1 MNETEHT
8 ATAKEC
14 EDFLFLARRFSPRER
29 ALYYHLLR
37 HTHLEGRP
45 SALFAL
51 LPLANAI
58 GVAESSV
65 REDIRALHDRGC
77 IRIEDKSRNGHLVRV
92 LLPSEIPGVVP
103 QAPPHEELDLESI
116 DFFENRRYVAAL
128 LAREDERCFY
138 CMKGIRSESCELDH
152 VESQAISRNNSY
164 RNIACSCHECNTT
177 KQAQAPSDFVR
188 SLYRKG
194 ILSQAELENRL
205 AALAL
210 LQSGRLIPDRTL
222 LRNAA

>member
-14 EDFLFLARRFSPRER
+14 EDFLFPARSFTPRER

-37 HTHLEGRP
+37 HTDLEGRP

-92 LLPSEIPGVVP
+92 LLPSEVPGVVP
-103 QAPPHEELDLESI
+103 QTAPHEELDYESI
-116 DFFENRRYVAAL
+116 DFFENRRYVVAL
-128 LAREDERCFY
+128 LAREDGRCFY
-138 CMKGIRSESCELDH
+138 CMKGIRAESCELDH
-152 VESQAISRNNSY
+152 VVSQASIRNSSY

-177 KQAQAPSDFVR
+177 KQAQAPADFLR

-194 ILSQAELENRL
+194 VLSQAELENRL
-205 AALAL
+205 AALEL
-210 LQSGRLIPDRTL
+210 LQAGKLIPDL
-222 LRNAA
+222 NLVRNVA

>member
-8 ATAKEC
+8 TAAKEC
-14 EDFLFLARRFSPRER
+14 EDFLFPARSFSPRER

-103 QAPPHEELDLESI
+103 ETVSPEEVDLESI
-116 DFFENRRYVAAL
+116 DFFENRRYVAEL
-128 LAREDERCFY
+128 LAREDGRCFY
-138 CMKGIRSESCELDH
+138 CMKGIRAESCELDH
-152 VESQAISRNNSY
+152 VVSQAISRNNSY

-177 KQAQAPSDFVR
+177 KQAQAPADFVR
-188 SLYRKG
+188 GLYRRG
-194 ILSQAELENRL
+194 VLSQAELENRL
-205 AALAL
+205 AALDL
-210 LQSGRLIPDRTL
+210 LQSGKLKPDLAL